1 MNDATAIGQQ
11 VLRLEQV
18 ESTNKT
24 AAELIGLSQ
33 APHGTVILART
44 QSAGRGQRGRAWL
57 SQPGE
62 DLTLS
67 VVLWPQD
74 LRAQDQFALSKLAAL
89 AVRDTVAACVPGPVK
104 VKWPN
109 DVLVDRRKVAG
120 ILIECDLV
128 GDHVGH
134 AVVGIGLNV
143 NSRDREEDLAATSLL
158 LESGRPWDLEV
169 VLQELLA
176 ALRHRWQEW
185 VRDPLATD
193 NAYAACLWA
202 AGRWSP
208 MLLDGEPCALRP
220 MEVDRIGRLLVE
232 HEGGR
237 VAAYGLDRL
246 RFAPR

>member
-1 MNDATAIGQQ
+1 MNDASAIGHRI
-11 VLRLEQV
+11 LRWERV

-33 APHGTVILART
+33 APHGTVILARI
-44 QSAGRGQRGRAWL
+44 QSAGRGQRGRVWQ

-158 LESGRPWDLEV
+158 LESGRPWDLEA
-169 VLQELLA
+169 VLQELLQA
-176 ALRHRWQEW
+176 FRQRWQEW
-185 VRDPLATD
+185 STDPAATHR
-193 NAYAACLWA
+193 AYAAGLWA
-202 AGRWSP
+202 AGRWTP
-208 MLLDGEPCALRP
+208 MLLDGEPCTLRP

-232 HEGGR
+232 HEDGK

-246 RFAPR
+246 RSAPR